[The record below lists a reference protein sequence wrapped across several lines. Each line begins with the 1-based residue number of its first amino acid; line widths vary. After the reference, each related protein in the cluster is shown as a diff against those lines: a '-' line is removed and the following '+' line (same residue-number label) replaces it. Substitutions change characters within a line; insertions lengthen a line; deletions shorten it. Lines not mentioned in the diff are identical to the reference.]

1 MKTLWLSKSD
11 AKLLEEIGD
20 FGADRIAVGGCI
32 PEMRPLRFWSAGG
45 ELAILGEE
53 AEYVSELTANVD
65 DMTGEDIAYL
75 TEKLREKG
83 AFDVCTM
90 AVTMKKG
97 RPGTLIRAV
106 CAPEKAE
113 ELAAVFFK
121 HSSTL
126 GVRETKTRA
135 YRLDRTVEER
145 ETPLGRVRF
154 KRAGGREKPELE
166 DIKRIAEE
174 TGLSLGEV
182 RERIK

>member
-1 MKTLWLSKSD
+1 MKTLWLSKTHP
-11 AKLLEEIGD
+11 ALLEEIGES
-20 FGADRIAVGGCI
+20 GADRIAVGGSI

-45 ELAILGEE
+45 ELAILGQEE
-53 AEYVSELTANVD
+53 ETVSELTTNVD

-106 CAPEKAE
+106 CAPEKAQ
-113 ELAAVFFK
+113 ELASVFFK

-135 YRLDRTVEER
+135 YRLERGVEER
-145 ETPLGRVRF
+145 ETELGVVRF
-154 KRAGGREKPELE
+154 KRAGGREKPEFE
-166 DIKRIAEE
+166 DVRKIADE
-174 TGLSLGEV
+174 TGLSLSEV